1 MSYKEPDM
9 WEHYCEEE
17 NSLMGVGKGEPCNWC
32 EKTEEDFEVREFDE
46 DGMFTT
52 EALQG
57 DMMALKEKDIISK
70 DMEHKPE
77 DPYRNYAKDAI
88 DILNRMEK
96 KLDAL
101 LEEQENRRDDG
112 K

>member
-1 MSYKEPDM
+1 MSYKEPEM
-9 WEHYCEEE
+9 WEHYCEVEH
-17 NSLMGVGKGEPCNWC
+17 SMMGVGKGEPCNWC
-32 EKTEEDFEVREFDE
+32 GKTEKDFEVISAFQVKEFDQ

-52 EALQG
+52 EYLKG
-57 DMMALKEKDIISK
+57 NTMAIKD
-70 DMEHKPE
+70 ELPEE
-77 DPYRNYAKDAI
+77 DPYRNYAREAI

-96 KLDAL
+96 KIDAL

>member
-32 EKTEEDFEVREFDE
+32 GKTEEKV

-52 EALQG
+52 EYLKG
-57 DMMALKEKDIISK
+57 NEMAIKD
-70 DMEHKPE
+70 ELPE
-77 DPYRNYAKDAI
+77 ENPYRNYARESLE
-88 DILNRMEK
+88 ILNRMER

-101 LEEQENRRDDG
+101 LEDQENRRDDG

>member
-1 MSYKEPDM
+1 MSYKEPEM

-17 NSLMGVGKGEPCNWC
+17 HSLMGVGVGEPCNWC
-32 EKTEEDFEVREFDE
+32 GKTEKDFEVKEFDQ

-52 EALQG
+52 EYLKGNA
-57 DMMALKEKDIISK
+57 MAIKD
-70 DMEHKPE
+70 ELPE
-77 DPYRNYAKDAI
+77 EEPYRNYTRESLE
-88 DILNRMEK
+88 ILNRMEK

>member
-17 NSLMGVGKGEPCNWC
+17 NSLMGVGIGEPCNWC
-32 EKTEEDFEVREFDE
+32 EKTEEDFEVKEFDQ

-52 EALQG
+52 EYLKG
-57 DMMALKEKDIISK
+57 NEMAIKD
-70 DMEHKPE
+70 ELPE
-77 DPYRNYAKDAI
+77 ENPYRNYARESLE
-88 DILNRMEK
+88 ILNRMER

-101 LEEQENRRDDG
+101 LEDQENRRDDG

>member
-1 MSYKEPDM
+1 MSKIYERNPDT
-9 WEHYCEEE
+9 
-17 NSLMGVGKGEPCNWC
+17 GEIR
-32 EKTEEDFEVREFDE
+32 EREFLMYDQ

-57 DMMALKEKDIISK
+57 DTKMAIKD
-70 DMEHKPE
+70 ELPEE
-77 DPYRNYAKDAI
+77 DPYRNYAREAI

>member
-9 WEHYCEEE
+9 WEHYCEVEH
-17 NSLMGVGKGEPCNWC
+17 SLMGVGVGEPCNWC

-52 EALQG
+52 EYLKG
-57 DMMALKEKDIISK
+57 NVMAIKD
-70 DMEHKPE
+70 ELPE
-77 DPYRNYAKDAI
+77 EEPYRNYARESLE
-88 DILNRMEK
+88 ILNRMER

>member
-17 NSLMGVGKGEPCNWC
+17 NSLMGVGIGEPCNWC
-32 EKTEEDFEVREFDE
+32 EKTEEDFEVKEFDE

-52 EALQG
+52 EYLKG
-57 DMMALKEKDIISK
+57 NEMAIKD
-70 DMEHKPE
+70 ELPE
-77 DPYRNYAKDAI
+77 ENPYRNYARESLE
-88 DILNRMEK
+88 ILNRMER

-101 LEEQENRRDDG
+101 LEDQENRRDDG

>member
-17 NSLMGVGKGEPCNWC
+17 HSLMGVGVGEPCNWC
-32 EKTEEDFEVREFDE
+32 EKTEKDFEVKEFDQ

-52 EALQG
+52 EYLKGNA
-57 DMMALKEKDIISK
+57 MAIKD
-70 DMEHKPE
+70 ELPEE
-77 DPYRNYAKDAI
+77 DPYRNYAREAI

>member
-17 NSLMGVGKGEPCNWC
+17 HSLMGVGVGEPCNWC
-32 EKTEEDFEVREFDE
+32 GKTEEDFEVKEFDQ

-52 EALQG
+52 EYLKGNA
-57 DMMALKEKDIISK
+57 MAIKD
-70 DMEHKPE
+70 ELPE
-77 DPYRNYAKDAI
+77 EEPYRNYARESLE
-88 DILNRMEK
+88 ILNRMEK

>member
-17 NSLMGVGKGEPCNWC
+17 NSLMGVGIGEPCNWC

-52 EALQG
+52 EYLKG
-57 DMMALKEKDIISK
+57 NEMAIKD
-70 DMEHKPE
+70 ELPE
-77 DPYRNYAKDAI
+77 EEPYRNYAREAI

>member
-32 EKTEEDFEVREFDE
+32 EKTEEDFEVKEFDQ

-52 EALQG
+52 EYLKG
-57 DMMALKEKDIISK
+57 NTMAIKD
-70 DMEHKPE
+70 ELPEE
-77 DPYRNYAKDAI
+77 DPYRNYAREAI

-96 KLDAL
+96 KIDAL

>member
-17 NSLMGVGKGEPCNWC
+17 NSLMGVGIGEPCNWC
-32 EKTEEDFEVREFDE
+32 EKTEEDFEVREFDQ

-52 EALQG
+52 EYLKG
-57 DMMALKEKDIISK
+57 NTMAIKD
-70 DMEHKPE
+70 ELPEE
-77 DPYRNYAKDAI
+77 DPYRNYAREAI
-88 DILNRMEK
+88 DILNRIEK
-96 KLDAL
+96 KIDAL